1 MPQIFW
7 SFVTI
12 FLMAVVFQKLATYL
26 NKKGLREGVDCLVW
40 IAVFVAAMLYRIY
53 TIINLAAQGLGH

>member
-1 MPQIFW
+1 MPQVFW

-12 FLMAVVFQKLATYL
+12 FLMVAVFLKIAIYL
-26 NKKGLREGVDCLVW
+26 KKKGLREGVDCLVW
-40 IAVFVAAMLYRIY
+40 IAVFMAAMLYRIY